1 MNKLTPKD
9 RVTGLKKIRVDQ
21 IEPNPENWRT
31 HSPEQLSA
39 IAGMFGEVGIAGA
52 ALGYVGPNG
61 KVRLIDGHAR
71 LGLMDPKA
79 KIPVVM
85 LDVNEEE
92 ARKLLLTFDPV
103 GQMAGRD
110 DEMLSSLLDSVSFET
125 DGLNET
131 FQELL
136 AGEIVIEAG
145 ADADEAQ
152 PEPAG
157 DAPPRPELTPI
168 YQLLITCENEDQQKE
183 LLVELAGRKITV
195 RPLVV

>member
-31 HSPEQLSA
+31 HSQEQLDA
-39 IAGMFGEVGIAGA
+39 IAGIFGEVGLAGA

-71 LGLMDPKA
+71 LGLMEPKA

-110 DEMLSSLLDSVSFET
+110 DGMLRNLLDSVSFET

-136 AGEIVIEAG
+136 ACDIATEAG
-145 ADADEAQ
+145 LNADEDQ

-157 DAPPRPELTPI
+157 DTHPRPELTPI

-183 LLVELAGRKITV
+183 LLTELAGRQITA